1 MFKPRYR
8 SFLIRFWQEGDE
20 GETGWRFVLVD
31 LIEGAQW
38 GFVSLDELF
47 AFLRDQVDALVPDN
61 LVSQGDN
68 V

>member
-1 MFKPRYR
+1 M
-8 SFLIRFWQEGDE
+8 
-20 GETGWRFVLVD
+20 LVD